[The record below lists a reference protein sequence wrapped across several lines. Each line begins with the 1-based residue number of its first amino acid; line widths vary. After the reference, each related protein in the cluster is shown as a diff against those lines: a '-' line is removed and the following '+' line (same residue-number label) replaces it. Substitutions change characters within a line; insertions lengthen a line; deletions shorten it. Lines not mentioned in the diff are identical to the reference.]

1 MCYVNLNLMV
11 RCVSRRVSFATTH
24 TAMPPFIVAPI
35 VRVHPAALTVRVHEV
50 PRPVRVCSQ
59 GGWVRN
65 GIKVDWNYGKYM
77 TICLTSV
84 RCYKRGFNAR
94 VGKLK
99 LFQLRVYLIKQ
110 IILIWYCVPSTIY
123 TGCIGQ
129 RRPPAYWRVLACGW
143 LRPNMPLVYHGYGIT
158 RGLFPAYYGLFL

>member
-1 MCYVNLNLMV
+1 MCYVNLNLLA

-35 VRVHPAALTVRVHEV
+35 VRVHPAALTVTVHEV
-50 PRPVRVCSQ
+50 PRPVRVCLQ

-99 LFQLRVYLIKQ
+99 VVKRVTVWQK
-110 IILIWYCVPSTIY
+110 
-123 TGCIGQ
+123 
-129 RRPPAYWRVLACGW
+129 
-143 LRPNMPLVYHGYGIT
+143 
-158 RGLFPAYYGLFL
+158 